1 MQPLCRGARRRR
13 WSRETVQPWKS
24 TAHKGAPRNWRL
36 NAQVD
41 CFPVFTLGL
50 SLCDDHIVAE
60 TREILAGEI
69 EGHYSPDEITVYE
82 SVGYVVQDLAHRV
95 GPRLPTRPATLS
107 HCQMWEPARD
117 PSSSR
122 QCEITFEQA
131 VPAGPTMFDI
141 NFRVSV
147 IRAE

>member
-13 WSRETVQPWKS
+13 WNRETVQPWKS

-60 TREILAGEI
+60 TREILAGGI
-69 EGHYSPDEITVYE
+69 EGHYY
-82 SVGYVVQDLAHRV
+82 
-95 GPRLPTRPATLS
+95 PTRSRCINPLATS
-107 HCQMWEPARD
+107 CR
-117 PSSSR
+117 S
-122 QCEITFEQA
+122 
-131 VPAGPTMFDI
+131 GPPRGPPTPNPTI
-141 NFRVSV
+141 YPESLPNVGV
-147 IRAE
+147 CA